1 MRGVVEIWDGDKLI
15 LEEPNMLVDGAGE
28 LLADIM
34 TVSPS
39 LSGLEAP
46 TISILDASNYRI
58 QAISF
63 GTGSYYFNNG
73 ARKLDSDK
81 QNLINSIYAPLL
93 SRGELSISPFIFLP
107 QAENTLSPVYY
118 NPDFTSTYDGLSL
131 RIDKASILD
140 LPISP
145 NPTLKTLEVNT
156 DTSTLIPLG
165 DSEDAGTLALSSVF
179 PGNGQHCNFLPSAIM
194 SSVMENTEF
203 SSVENS
209 YYTAASVMG
218 SFPEGSSAP
227 FTNLVDPVR
236 VFYKDSAS
244 TKVLLK
250 CHGTFN
256 EASSMDVSGFVTNIM
271 SSVPD
276 STYSMSSIASGLC
289 LSAPVEETNKG
300 FPFAEYS
307 LLIGSGDLGHVNA
320 YGGIY
325 HMGLWT
331 IDMNKSLRN
340 DNTPPFA
347 FSVLNNPR
355 KYRLFCRKGLSKN
368 LCFTTNQEDYKDL
381 TLKWRIYFR

>member
-1 MRGVVEIWDGDKLI
+1 MRGVVEIWNGDELV

-46 TISILDASNYRI
+46 TSSILDASNYRI

-73 ARKLDSDK
+73 GRGIDSDK
-81 QNLINSIYAPLL
+81 EALINFYD
-93 SRGELSISPFIFLP
+93 GFLP
-107 QAENTLSPVYY
+107 TGTSPIVPFVFIPSKDEFTADPIY
-118 NPDFTSTYDGLSL
+118 NPDFTATYKGKSL
-131 RIDKASILD
+131 RIDKAKID
-140 LPISP
+140 ELPIAP
-145 NPTLKTLEVNT
+145 NPTMKTLEVDTNT
-156 DTSTLIPLG
+156 S
-165 DSEDAGTLALSSVF
+165 SMVAGVSVSSVF

-194 SSVMENTEF
+194 SAMMEDTVF
-203 SSVENS
+203 SGDLSS
-209 YYTAASVMG
+209 YYTAASLLG
-218 SFPEGSSAP
+218 AFPEGSSTPYSNA
-227 FTNLVDPVR
+227 LVPQR
-236 VFYKDSAS
+236 VFYDGPALSNIKAIS
-244 TKVLLK
+244 KVYS
-250 CHGTFN
+250 TFN
-256 EASSMDVSGFVTNIM
+256 EASSMDVSGFVTSVM

-276 STYSMSSIASGLC
+276 ATYPMSSIASGLC
-289 LSAPVEETNKG
+289 LSAPVEETNQG
-300 FPFAEYS
+300 FPFVEYS

-325 HMGLWT
+325 HIGLWT

-368 LCFTTNQEDYKDL
+368 LCYINDQEEYENL

>member
-1 MRGVVEIWDGDKLI
+1 MRGVVEIWNGDELV

-46 TISILDASNYRI
+46 TSSILDASNYRI

-73 ARKLDSDK
+73 GRGIDSDK
-81 QNLINSIYAPLL
+81 EDLIDFYD
-93 SRGELSISPFIFLP
+93 GFLP
-107 QAENTLSPVYY
+107 TGTSPIAPFVFIPSKTEFEADTIY
-118 NPDFTSTYDGLSL
+118 NPDFTATYKGKSL
-131 RIDKASILD
+131 RIDKAKTD
-140 LPISP
+140 QLPSAP
-145 NPTLKTLEVNT
+145 NPIMKTLEVDTNT
-156 DTSTLIPLG
+156 SAVVAEV
-165 DSEDAGTLALSSVF
+165 SVSSVF

-194 SSVMENTEF
+194 SAMMEDTVF
-203 SSVENS
+203 SGDLSS
-209 YYTAASVMG
+209 YYTAASLLG
-218 SFPEGSSAP
+218 AFPEGSSTPYSNA
-227 FTNLVDPVR
+227 LVPQR
-236 VFYKDSAS
+236 VFYDGPTLANIKAIS
-244 TKVLLK
+244 KVYS
-250 CHGTFN
+250 TFN
-256 EASSMDVSGFVTNIM
+256 EASSMDVSGFVTSVM

-276 STYSMSSIASGLC
+276 ATYDMSSTASGLC
-289 LSAPVEETNKG
+289 LSSPVEETNKG
-300 FPFAEYS
+300 FPFVEYS
-307 LLIGSGDLGHVNA
+307 LLLGSGDLGHVNA

-325 HMGLWT
+325 HIGLWT

-368 LCFTTNQEDYKDL
+368 LCYINDQEEYENL

>member
-1 MRGVVEIWDGDKLI
+1 MRGVVEIWDGDELV

-46 TISILDASNYRI
+46 TSSILDASNYRI

-73 ARKLDSDK
+73 GRGIDSDK
-81 QNLINSIYAPLL
+81 KSLIDFYDS
-93 SRGELSISPFIFLP
+93 FLP
-107 QAENTLSPVYY
+107 LGASPIAPFVFIPSRLEFESNRLY
-118 NPDFTSTYDGLSL
+118 NPEFTAIYKERSL
-131 RIDKASILD
+131 RIDKAKINQ
-140 LPISP
+140 LPSAP
-145 NPTLKTLEVNT
+145 NPTLKTLEVDTNT
-156 DTSTLIPLG
+156 SAVV
-165 DSEDAGTLALSSVF
+165 AGVSVSSVF

-194 SSVMENTEF
+194 SAMMEDTVF
-203 SSVENS
+203 SGDLSS
-209 YYTAASVMG
+209 YYTAASLLG
-218 SFPEGSSAP
+218 AFPEGSSTP
-227 FTNLVDPVR
+227 YSNSLVPQR
-236 VFYKDSAS
+236 VFYDGPSVPANIKAISNVYS
-244 TKVLLK
+244 
-250 CHGTFN
+250 TFN
-256 EASSMDVSGFVTNIM
+256 EASSMDVSGFVTNVM

-276 STYSMSSIASGLC
+276 STYNMSSTASGLC
-289 LSAPVEETNKG
+289 LSAPIEETNQG
-300 FPFAEYS
+300 FPFVEYS
-307 LLIGSGDLGHVNA
+307 LLIGSGDLGHVNS

-347 FSVLNNPR
+347 FTVLNNPR

-368 LCFTTNQEDYKDL
+368 LCYIDDQENYKDL
-381 TLKWRIYFR
+381 SLKWRIYFR